1 MAFNKMFVMLPVM
14 FAARKLDGEDPMV
27 VNYLRIA
34 YGVMQGLCVLVV
46 LYTYL
51 KATAA
56 AAQYTNHIVY
66 VPPAPTP
73 FQDPNATKKKYTE
86 TNYGAHVLSAARS
99 LLGSTLFGV
108 CMTVGLHIYKGMVVG
123 LAIQTVMGPLNL
135 AENPLIKAL
144 LLGTGKIDPA
154 DKLFDEKSA
163 SELTPD
169 DEVVDESGNPLVRNN
184 ISALSNSATGKK
196 TAAAKKDSGKE
207 GETASTMMT
216 LEEVMLDTWDSGD
229 SADISNLMSALTE
242 QNCNTQSSDDKWT
255 PLMVLAG
262 LGAVKGTASA
272 IRQAIQLGANP
283 AMTDKEGWSAL
294 HWAAFHGSPEAAR
307 ELVKDISLLDAT
319 DKEGLTPLEIAKKE
333 NNNVVV
339 KVLEEA
345 EAAAEKSEDAD
356 GLRKRK

>member
-27 VNYLRIA
+27 VYYLRIA

-51 KATAA
+51 KASSAA
-56 AAQYTNHIVY
+56 SQYTDRIIY
-66 VPPAPTP
+66 VPPPPTP
-73 FQDPNATKKKYTE
+73 FQDPNASKKKYTE
-86 TNYGAHVLSAARS
+86 ANYGAHVLSTARS
-99 LLGSTLFGV
+99 LLGSTLFGL
-108 CMTVGLHIYKGMVVG
+108 CLTVGLHIYKGMVVG
-123 LAIQTVMGPLNL
+123 LAIQTVMGPFSL
-135 AENPLIKAL
+135 AENPLIRAL
-144 LLGTGKIDPA
+144 LLGTGTIDPA
-154 DKLFDEKSA
+154 DKLFDEKDA
-163 SELTPD
+163 SELTAD

-184 ISALSNSATGKK
+184 SNKALNGNK
-196 TAAAKKDSGKE
+196 AAKKGDEKE
-207 GETASTMMT
+207 GETTQSSTMMT

-229 SADISNLMSALTE
+229 SADITNLMTTLTE
-242 QNCNTQSSDDKWT
+242 QNCNTQTTDDKWT

-262 LGAVKGTASA
+262 LGNVKGTASA
-272 IRQAIQLGANP
+272 IRQAIALGANP
-283 AMTDKEGWSAL
+283 AITDKEGWNAL

-319 DKEGLTPLEIAKKE
+319 DKEGRTPLEVAKQE
-333 NNNVVV
+333 NNSVVV

-345 EAAAEKSEDAD
+345 EAAAETSEDAD